1 MQLTMQ
7 SPNLRTLY
15 SLSIG
20 GMFLLLP
27 TLSMA
32 ATADTN
38 SSVNLAMILIVA
50 TAAIGSAALPVS
62 AFKVWTG
69 YWKLVAAIPL
79 LFLAGWCAW
88 IVIARLL
95 DAAAHPYWLLEI
107 FAWAMLTLLYMA
119 TVFTARR
126 QFEKADNPDNS

>member
-1 MQLTMQ
+1 MQ
-7 SPNLRTLY
+7 SLTARNLY
-15 SLSIG
+15 SLFIG
-20 GMFLLLP
+20 GLFLLLP

-38 SSVNLAMILIVA
+38 ASVNLVMILIVA
-50 TAAIGSAALPVS
+50 ATAVGSAALPVS

-69 YWKLVAAIPL
+69 YWKLVAAMPFL
-79 LFLAGWCAW
+79 VLAGWCAW
-88 IVIARLL
+88 IIIARLL

-126 QFEKADNPDNS
+126 QFEKADNPDNP